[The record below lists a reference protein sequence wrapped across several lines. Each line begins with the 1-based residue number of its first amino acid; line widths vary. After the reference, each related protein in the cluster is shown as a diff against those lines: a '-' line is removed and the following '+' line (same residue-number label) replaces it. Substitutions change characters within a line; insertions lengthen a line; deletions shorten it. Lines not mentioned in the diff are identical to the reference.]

1 MLSHAILFKSEMKVN
16 TLVSNIIYDVQG
28 RLMFFSV
35 WSLGKYTIYYS
46 RSWQTKKSRVETTK
60 KVISCE

>member
-35 WSLGKYTIYYS
+35 
-46 RSWQTKKSRVETTK
+46 
-60 KVISCE
+60 